1 MQTKLCFLFL
11 LSLIINCTAVFS
23 QFSPTQKD
31 LQISS
36 KEKSQIIDTIIKA
49 VKHSY
54 VFPKISSQIET
65 MLLTHERKGDYNKII
80 SSKEFADTI
89 SNQLT
94 FTSNDK
100 HLRILYSYDTIPQK
114 TNKEPPL
121 PDFIKTFALENNY
134 GFNKIDILDGNIGY
148 INILGFFPFD
158 EATQKAIASFDFLSG
173 TKALIVDLRENTGGY
188 APLANFMISYF
199 FNKQPVKILE
209 NVFRDSSKIEQMWS
223 SFYVPGKRYL
233 NRPVYVLTSSGT
245 FSAGEAFAYI
255 LQGFHKAIVVGERT
269 GGGANLC
276 DLIRLNDHFVMNL
289 PVGRPVSPFSKS
301 NWEAVGVQP
310 DIAVSKEKALIT
322 AHIAAL
328 QELIK
333 NCTDKTQSD
342 KLKDILARVKKTSN

>member
-1 MQTKLCFLFL
+1 MKIKLSI
-11 LSLIINCTAVFS
+11 LSLSILLVNCTTVFA
-23 QFSPTQKD
+23 QFSPDQKD

-36 KEKSQIIDTIIKA
+36 KEKAQIIDTIIKA
-49 VKHSY
+49 VKLSY
-54 VFPKISSQIET
+54 VFPKLSSRIET
-65 MLLTHERKGDYNKII
+65 VLLTHERKGDYNKII

-89 SNQLT
+89 SNQLI

-114 TNKEPPL
+114 TNKEPPI

-158 EATQKAIASFDFLSG
+158 EATEKAIASFDFLSD

-188 APLANFMISYF
+188 APLANFILSYF
-199 FNKQPVKILE
+199 FNKQPVKLLE

-223 SFYVPGKRYL
+223 AFYVPGKRYL
-233 NRPVYVLTSSGT
+233 NKPVYVLTSSGT

-269 GGGANLC
+269 GGGANIG

-289 PVGRPVSPFSKS
+289 PVG
-301 NWEAVGVQP
+301 
-310 DIAVSKEKALIT
+310 KA
-322 AHIAAL
+322 
-328 QELIK
+328 
-333 NCTDKTQSD
+333 S
-342 KLKDILARVKKTSN
+342 